1 MPRASVS
8 ENRLLLGAH
17 DPLDVGGVLA
27 EERVRVA
34 HLLDHD
40 GGQTVEPFEADAAR
54 LVDRP
59 SKQAA
64 ADVALALV
72 RRLDS
77 LGDQEA

>member
-8 ENRLLLGAH
+8 ENSLLLGAH
-17 DPLDVGGVLA
+17 DSLDVGGVLA
-27 EERVRVA
+27 QQRVRVA
-34 HLLDHD
+34 HLLDD
-40 GGQTVEPFEADAAR
+40 DRGQTVQPFEPDAPR

-59 SKQAA
+59 SQQAA
-64 ADVALALV
+64 ADVALPLV